1 VPKGL
6 PVSHRTR
13 SARHLLAMSPDPSS
27 HANAARSIELVLR
40 DGAENDLYARDE
52 ARGSLSLFMKRL

>member
-1 VPKGL
+1 MGQLRNLDLGAATGL
-6 PVSHRTR
+6 
-13 SARHLLAMSPDPSS
+13 SS